1 MKFYCIFFEKHYP
14 LFCSGV
20 CFAVNILLPCA
31 SPGKLMGL
39 QTKSEASSVHV
50 SLVQQSANL
59 QLIWTLK
66 KSAEEE

>member
-1 MKFYCIFFEKHYP
+1 
-14 LFCSGV
+14 
-20 CFAVNILLPCA
+20 
-31 SPGKLMGL
+31 MGL